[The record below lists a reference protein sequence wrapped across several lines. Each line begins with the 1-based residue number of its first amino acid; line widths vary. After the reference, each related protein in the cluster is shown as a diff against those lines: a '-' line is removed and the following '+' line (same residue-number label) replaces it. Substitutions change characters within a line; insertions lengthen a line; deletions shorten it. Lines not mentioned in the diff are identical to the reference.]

1 MTKIKLI
8 ELTAQKAKIKK
19 AAAERAINAVVGAIK
34 DTLDKGATFTLTGF
48 GTFFA
53 SKRAARM
60 GRNPKTGQQIQIPA
74 IRTVRFRP
82 SAKMKKRM

>member
-8 ELTAQKAKIKK
+8 ELVAQKAKIKK
-19 AAAERAINAVVGAIK
+19 AAAERAINTFVGAIK
-34 DTLDKGATFTLTGF
+34 DTLDKGNSFTVTGF

-53 SKRAARM
+53 SKRGARM